1 MHDIRATTL
10 SMAPKI
16 VHMDGFRLVFYSTRS
31 PCLIWTIRYKPYA
44 VPKRF
49 DHSGLRG
56 GKSHVCVEAVVL
68 LAGLRQICRWLPSDK
83 VAVSF
88 VRKPS
93 SDDREGVTARVA
105 HTDGRER
112 SRRVEACDENCN
124 DSRGL
129 CSAVS
134 GMGERL
140 HAGQS
145 RRTIISQWFHE
156 HRTTIRDNC
165 PKLRYGHFQAMK
177 TPIRNVSIDNL
188 NSAGLQAC
196 GPPRRTSSFE
206 MSESSHS
213 DLITSPHRA
222 SGVGASSCP

>member
-1 MHDIRATTL
+1 M
-10 SMAPKI
+10 PQ
-16 VHMDGFRLVFYSTRS
+16 
-31 PCLIWTIRYKPYA
+31 
-44 VPKRF
+44 RF
-49 DHSGLRG
+49 DHSDLRG
-56 GKSHVCVEAVVL
+56 GKSHVCVEAVVF

-134 GMGERL
+134 GLMGERS

-145 RRTIISQWFHE
+145 RRTIISQWFYE
-156 HRTTIRDNC
+156 HRTRIRDHF
-165 PKLRYGHFQAMK
+165 PKLRYGHFQAVR
-177 TPIRNVSIDNL
+177 TPIRNIKVDNL
-188 NSAGLQAC
+188 NSVGKI
-196 GPPRRTSSFE
+196 P
-206 MSESSHS
+206 
-213 DLITSPHRA
+213 ITSTRPLLAGRRR
-222 SGVGASSCP
+222 SKCPNLATAI